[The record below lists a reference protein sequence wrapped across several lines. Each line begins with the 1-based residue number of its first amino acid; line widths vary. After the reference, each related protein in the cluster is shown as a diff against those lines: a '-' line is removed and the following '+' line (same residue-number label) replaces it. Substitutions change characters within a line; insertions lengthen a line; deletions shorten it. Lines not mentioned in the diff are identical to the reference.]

1 MLTVTVTV
9 TAASAV
15 TAVTGAAV
23 TAATAAAV
31 TAATAAAVTAPTASA
46 VTAASAASAASAV
59 TAAHVSSASA
69 ASRSRAYAI
78 VILCRTPGRPHHG
91 LDPAMTLAKDLR
103 GLRLDCGAH
112 RDRIRRCRRRDRGA
126 LSVLALAAAFRGS
139 NDHTSPG

>member
-15 TAVTGAAV
+15 TAVT
-23 TAATAAAV
+23 AATAAAV
-31 TAATAAAVTAPTASA
+31 TAAT
-46 VTAASAASAASAV
+46 AASAV

>member
-1 MLTVTVTV
+1 MTVTV

-15 TAVTGAAV
+15 TAVT
-23 TAATAAAV
+23 AATAAAV
-31 TAATAAAVTAPTASA
+31 TAAT
-46 VTAASAASAASAV
+46 AASAV

-78 VILCRTPGRPHHG
+78 VIRCRTPGRPHHG